1 MITSLRTF
9 LLVALIALP
18 AYAAETPR
26 PASTSA
32 VSDLA
37 WWRGFADPQLDALID
52 ETLAANPDL
61 KIAAA
66 RLGVAEAALTATR
79 AERRPSLALGAA
91 AQRRAFARNERAADP
106 TLKSAATALS
116 LGPTAAY
123 EVDLWGRLAHGT
135 DAAAAEARAAA
146 EDVATLR
153 LTLAAEVA
161 NTWFALRANSAETAL
176 LATRD
181 TRARTALALL
191 ENRQSAGLTD
201 GQSATAQRATLA
213 TFTRESAT
221 LARDRATLLHRL
233 AALRGLRPEAAPPL
247 IAPAL
252 AAPPANPLPSGL
264 TTAVLA
270 RRPDLRAAAARL
282 AAQQARVGE
291 ARAAAL
297 PALALS
303 AQGLFTGASLREL
316 LRTGSLGSFIAAQ
329 ITVPLLDGGRR
340 AARTDSARAEL
351 KVATETYAALTL
363 RAFQET
369 ADALAAVE
377 SARAELRTA
386 DSVLI
391 ERRRLLALAV
401 ARQTAGRTGGLE
413 PLAAHDEVLMAETDR
428 SRAHLAEH
436 RALVSLAQTL
446 GGDWVAPAP
455 ALAALP

>member
-1 MITSLRTF
+1 MIAAARPF
-9 LLVALIALP
+9 LFVALLGIGVF
-18 AYAAETPR
+18 AAETPR
-26 PASTSA
+26 PAPTLGA
-32 VSDLA
+32 PDLA
-37 WWRGFADPQLDALID
+37 WWRGFNDPQLDALLQ

-66 RLGVAEAALTATR
+66 RLGVARAALNSART
-79 AERRPSLALGAA
+79 ERRPSLSLGAG
-91 AQRRAFARNERAADP
+91 AQRRAYSRTERAADP
-106 TLKSAATALS
+106 TLATAATALS
-116 LGPTAAY
+116 LGPTAGY
-123 EVDLWGRLAHGT
+123 EVDLWGRLARGVDAGAAEFRASAE
-135 DAAAAEARAAA
+135 DAAA
-146 EDVATLR
+146 LQ
-153 LTLAAEVA
+153 LTLTGEVA
-161 NTWFALRANSAETAL
+161 ATWFALRANTRESKLLAARLENARAL
-176 LATRD
+176 LALLAA
-181 TRARTALALL
+181 RA
-191 ENRQSAGLTD
+191 SAGLAD
-201 GQSATAQRATLA
+201 ATPAAEQRVQLAALDREAATLA
-213 TFTRESAT
+213 EQR
-221 LARDRATLLHRL
+221 ARLLHHL

-247 IAPAL
+247 VAPAL
-252 AAPPANPLPSGL
+252 AAAPANPLPAGL

-291 ARAAAL
+291 ARAAAF

-351 KVATETYAALTL
+351 TVAAETYAALTL

-369 ADALAAVE
+369 ADALATVE
-377 SARAELRTA
+377 SAHAELRAA
-386 DSVLI
+386 DSALVAS
-391 ERRRLLALAV
+391 RQLLALAV

-413 PLAAHDEVLMAETDR
+413 PLAAHDGVLLAETDL

-436 RALVSLAQTL
+436 RALVALAQTL

>member
-1 MITSLRTF
+1 MIAAARPF
-9 LLVALIALP
+9 LFVALLGIGVF
-18 AYAAETPR
+18 AAETPR
-26 PASTSA
+26 PAPTLGA
-32 VSDLA
+32 PDLA
-37 WWRGFADPQLDALID
+37 WWRGFNDPQLDALLQ

-66 RLGVAEAALTATR
+66 RLGVARAALNSART
-79 AERRPSLALGAA
+79 ERRPSLSLGAG
-91 AQRRAFARNERAADP
+91 AQRRAYSRTERAADP
-106 TLKSAATALS
+106 TLATAATALS
-116 LGPTAAY
+116 LGPTATY
-123 EVDLWGRLAHGT
+123 EIDLWGRLAHGT

-153 LTLAAEVA
+153 LTLAAGVA
-161 NTWFALRANSAETAL
+161 DTWFTLRANSAETAL
-176 LATRD
+176 LATRE
-181 TRARTALALL
+181 THARAALALL

-201 GQSATAQRATLA
+201 GQSATTQRATLA
-213 TFTRESAT
+213 TFARETSV
-221 LARDRATLLHRL
+221 LARDRATLIHRL

-252 AAPPANPLPSGL
+252 AAAPADPLPAGL

-291 ARAAAL
+291 ARAAAF

-303 AQGLFTGASLREL
+303 AQGLFTGESLREL

-329 ITVPLLDGGRR
+329 ITVPLFDGGRR

-377 SARAELRTA
+377 SARAELRAA
-386 DSVLI
+386 DSALI
-391 ERRRLLALAV
+391 ERRKLLAFAV

-428 SRAHLAEH
+428 SRAHLAKH

-446 GGDWVAPAP
+446 GGDWVTPAP

>member
-18 AYAAETPR
+18 ATAAETPR
-26 PASTSA
+26 PASA
-32 VSDLA
+32 PVVSHVG
-37 WWRGFADPQLDALID
+37 WWHGFADPQLDALID

-66 RLGVAEAALTATR
+66 RLGVAEAALTAAR

-153 LTLAAEVA
+153 LNLAAEVA
-161 NTWFALRANSAETAL
+161 NTWFSLRANSAETAL

-213 TFTRESAT
+213 TFTRESAM
-221 LARDRATLLHRL
+221 LARDRATLIHRL
-233 AALRGLRPEAAPPL
+233 AALRGLRPEAATLL

-252 AAPPANPLPSGL
+252 AAAPADPLPAGL

-303 AQGLFTGASLREL
+303 AQGLFTGESLREL

-377 SARAELRTA
+377 SARAELRAA
-386 DSVLI
+386 DSTLI
-391 ERRRLLALAV
+391 ERRKLLALAV

-413 PLAAHDEVLMAETDR
+413 PLGAHDEVLMAETDR

-446 GGDWVAPAP
+446 GGDWVAPAS
-455 ALAALP
+455 AVAALP

>member
-1 MITSLRTF
+1 MIAAARPF
-9 LLVALIALP
+9 LFVALLGIGVF
-18 AYAAETPR
+18 AAETPR
-26 PASTSA
+26 PAPTLGA
-32 VSDLA
+32 PDLA
-37 WWRGFADPQLDALID
+37 WWRGFNDPQLDALLQ

-66 RLGVAEAALTATR
+66 RLGVARAALNSART
-79 AERRPSLALGAA
+79 ERRPSLSLGAG
-91 AQRRAFARNERAADP
+91 AQRRAYSRTERAADP
-106 TLKSAATALS
+106 TLATAATALS
-116 LGPTAAY
+116 LGPTAGY
-123 EVDLWGRLAHGT
+123 EVDLWGRLARGVDAGAAEFRASAE
-135 DAAAAEARAAA
+135 DAAA
-146 EDVATLR
+146 LQ
-153 LTLAAEVA
+153 LTLTGEVA
-161 NTWFALRANSAETAL
+161 ATWFALRANTRESKLLAARLENARAL
-176 LATRD
+176 LALLAA
-181 TRARTALALL
+181 RA
-191 ENRQSAGLTD
+191 SAGLAD
-201 GQSATAQRATLA
+201 AEQRVQLAALDREAATLA
-213 TFTRESAT
+213 EQR
-221 LARDRATLLHRL
+221 ARLLHHL

-247 IAPAL
+247 VAPAL
-252 AAPPANPLPSGL
+252 AAAPANPLPAGL

-291 ARAAAL
+291 ARAAAF

-351 KVATETYAALTL
+351 TVAAETYAALTL

-369 ADALAAVE
+369 ADALATVE
-377 SARAELRTA
+377 SAHAELRAA
-386 DSVLI
+386 DSALVAS
-391 ERRRLLALAV
+391 RQLLALAV

-413 PLAAHDEVLMAETDR
+413 PLAAHDGVLLAETDL

-436 RALVSLAQTL
+436 RALVALAQTL

>member
-9 LLVALIALP
+9 LLAALIALP
-18 AYAAETPR
+18 ATAAETPR
-26 PASTSA
+26 SASTSA
-32 VSDLA
+32 GAGLA
-37 WWRGFADPQLDALID
+37 WWHGFADPQLDALID

-66 RLGVAEAALTATR
+66 RLGVAEAALTASR
-79 AERRPSLALGAA
+79 AERRPTLDLAAA
-91 AQRRAFARNERAADP
+91 AQRRAYSRTERAADP

-116 LGPTAAY
+116 FGPTAAY

-153 LTLAAEVA
+153 LTLAAGVA
-161 NTWFALRANSAETAL
+161 DTWFTLRANSAETAL
-176 LATRD
+176 LATRE
-181 TRARTALALL
+181 THARAALALL

-201 GQSATAQRATLA
+201 GQSATTQRATLA
-213 TFTRESAT
+213 TFARETSV
-221 LARDRATLLHRL
+221 LARDRATLLHRF

-247 IAPAL
+247 VAPPLAAAPAD
-252 AAPPANPLPSGL
+252 PLPAGL

-282 AAQQARVGE
+282 AAQQSRVGE

-303 AQGLFTGASLREL
+303 AQGLFSGGSLREL

-351 KVATETYAALTL
+351 TVAAETYAALTL

-377 SARAELRTA
+377 SARAELRATGSA
-386 DSVLI
+386 LVAS
-391 ERRRLLALAV
+391 RQLLAFAV

-413 PLAAHDEVLMAETDR
+413 PLAAHDEVLMAEAHR

-436 RALVSLAQTL
+436 RALVALAQTL

>member
-1 MITSLRTF
+1 MSTFLRPF
-9 LLVALIALP
+9 LLVALLMLP
-18 AYAAETPR
+18 ADAADTPR
-26 PASTSA
+26 TASTSA
-32 VSDLA
+32 VSDSA
-37 WWRGFADPQLDALID
+37 WWHSFADPQLDALID
-52 ETLAANPDL
+52 EALAANPDL

-66 RLGVAEAALTATR
+66 RLGVAEAAITAAD
-79 AERRPSLALGAA
+79 AERRPTLDLAAS
-91 AQRRAFARNERAADP
+91 AQRRAYSRTERAADP
-106 TLKSAATALS
+106 TLKSAATAFS
-116 LGPTAAY
+116 LGPTATY
-123 EVDLWGRLAHGT
+123 EIDLWGRLAHGT

-146 EDVATLR
+146 EDVVTLR
-153 LTLAAEVA
+153 LTLAGEVA
-161 NTWFALRANSAETAL
+161 STWFALRAKSAETAL
-176 LATRD
+176 LATRH
-181 TRARTALALL
+181 THARTALALL
-191 ENRQSAGLTD
+191 AARHSAGLID
-201 GQSATAQRATLA
+201 AQPATTQRAALA
-213 TFTRESAT
+213 TFNRESSV
-221 LARDRATLLHRL
+221 LDRDRATLFHRL

-252 AAPPANPLPSGL
+252 AAGPAYALPVGL

-270 RRPDLRAAAARL
+270 RRPDLHAAAARL

-351 KVATETYAALTL
+351 TVAAETHAALTL

-377 SARAELRTA
+377 SARAELCAA
-386 DSVLI
+386 DSALV
-391 ERRRLLALAV
+391 ERRQLLALAV
-401 ARQTAGRTGGLE
+401 ARQTAGRTGALE
-413 PLAAHDEVLMAETDR
+413 PLAARDGVLVAETDR

-436 RALVSLAQTL
+436 RALVALAKTL
-446 GGDWVAPAP
+446 GGDWPAAPVAPEVTP
-455 ALAALP
+455 